1 MHHHT
6 FQVAL
11 TYAFVYLQVFT
22 HETYRSKIAAYCR
35 LYENNSVVE
44 INEIIQGDKFVYVF
58 FDKHYGDLHSYVRS
72 KRRLKEEEAVNL
84 FRQIAEAVAQCH
96 QCGVVIRDLKLRKFV
111 FTNPERYVGFDNQ
124 NSICTIHFVTLA
136 WVQICQYLQT
146 GFQF

>member
-6 FQVAL
+6 CQVVL

-111 FTNPERYVGFDNQ
+111 FTNPERYVGFDNL
-124 NSICTIHFVTLA
+124 NWISALYFVTLA
-136 WVQICQYLQT
+136 
-146 GFQF
+146 